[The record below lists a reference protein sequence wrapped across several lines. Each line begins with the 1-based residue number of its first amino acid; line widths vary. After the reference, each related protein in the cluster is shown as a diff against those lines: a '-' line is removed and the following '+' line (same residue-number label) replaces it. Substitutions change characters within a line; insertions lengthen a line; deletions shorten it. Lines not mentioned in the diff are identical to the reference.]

1 MPDVKR
7 TASVRM
13 PKVNLD
19 VSPIK
24 IRARRNGKYI
34 GRIEISKAGLAAYD
48 VNKKIANLTWE
59 KLMERLRK

>member
-1 MPDVKR
+1 
-7 TASVRM
+7 M

-34 GRIEISKAGLAAYD
+34 GRIEISRAGLAAYD